1 MLLFRY
7 NFPYSYDL
15 YCCLIVYSVFLFHF
29 VDVVTTAYQ
38 KAVLAIVEFFHA
50 LNGAGAVEIWEL
62 PDIEPSALRYF
73 HSFYSH
79 SPLMFERLS

>member
-1 MLLFRY
+1 MLT
-7 NFPYSYDL
+7 NI
-15 YCCLIVYSVFLFHF
+15 LICNTVITTHNLSLLI
-29 VDVVTTAYQ
+29 TAYQ

-50 LNGAGAVEIWEL
+50 PNGAGAVKIGEL
-62 PDIEPSALRYF
+62 PDIEPSAFRYF